1 MLTLASYQRE
11 GKTMVKTAISLVFVS
26 LIAISS
32 NVVAEKIAVIRD
44 NDGCFAGYEDDS
56 EQRGLLIVY
65 SNQHNKYMLVYGPIY
80 GDGKVPIIYYA
91 SGQKSVEQWTV
102 DKNANKTFDT
112 AYRWYS
118 DINVLHDQQYLSI
131 KQAGEASYLNVPLDK
146 VLSQFYD
153 RCFY

>member
-1 MLTLASYQRE
+1 
-11 GKTMVKTAISLVFVS
+11 
-26 LIAISS
+26 
-32 NVVAEKIAVIRD
+32 
-44 NDGCFAGYEDDS
+44 
-56 EQRGLLIVY
+56 
-65 SNQHNKYMLVYGPIY
+65 MLVYGPIY

-118 DINVLHDQQYLSI
+118 DINVLHDQPYLSI